1 MNRKE
6 RRAARKEGSLD
17 TTAFVN
23 LADEYIALA
32 NRHNRKVPATDV
44 HAAMVF
50 AAARY
55 GAHVAKNVV
64 EVENQEKTVEAA
76 AKDYADWLRQH
87 LADPSV

>member
-6 RRAARKEGSLD
+6 RRAARKEGELD
-17 TTAFVN
+17 SAGFVK

-32 NRHNRKVPATDV
+32 NRQNRKIPATEV

-64 EVENQEKTVEAA
+64 AVEDHEETVQAA
-76 AKDYADWLRQH
+76 TKDYADWLRQH

>member
-6 RRAARKEGSLD
+6 RRAARKEGRLD
-17 TTAFVN
+17 PAGFLK
-23 LADEYIALA
+23 LADEYITLA
-32 NRHNRKVPATDV
+32 NRHNRSVPAADV
-44 HAAMVF
+44 HAALVY

-64 EVENQEKTVEAA
+64 QVEDQEKTVEAA
-76 AKDYADWLRQH
+76 TKDYADWLRQH

>member
-6 RRAARKEGSLD
+6 RRAARKEGNLD
-17 TTAFVN
+17 SAAFVK

-32 NRHNRKVPATDV
+32 NRQNRSIPATDV
-44 HAAMVF
+44 HAALVF

-64 EVENQEKTVEAA
+64 EVEDQEKTVESA

>member
-6 RRAARKEGSLD
+6 RLAARKEGALD
-17 TTAFVN
+17 TAGFVK
-23 LADEYIALA
+23 LADDFITLA
-32 NRHNRKVPATDV
+32 NRKNQKIPATDV
-44 HAAMVF
+44 HAAMVY

-64 EVENQEKTVEAA
+64 QVSNQEETVEAA

>member
-6 RRAARKEGSLD
+6 RRAARKEGQLD
-17 TTAFVN
+17 PAAFLK
-23 LADEYIALA
+23 LADAYIALA
-32 NRHNRKVPATDV
+32 NRQNRNVPATEV
-44 HAAMVF
+44 HAALVY

-64 EVENQEKTVEAA
+64 GVEDQEKTVEAA

-87 LADPSV
+87 LADPSL

>member
-6 RRAARKEGSLD
+6 RRAARKEGELD
-17 TTAFVN
+17 SAGFLK
-23 LADEYIALA
+23 LADEFIALA
-32 NRHNRKVPATDV
+32 NRHNRKIPATEV
-44 HAAMVF
+44 HNALVF

-64 EVENQEKTVEAA
+64 QVEEHEKTVEAA

-87 LADPSV
+87 LADPNV

>member
-6 RRAARKEGSLD
+6 RLAARREGALD
-17 TTAFVN
+17 TSGFVK
-23 LADEYIALA
+23 LADEFITLA
-32 NRHNRKVPATDV
+32 NRKNRKIPATDV
-44 HAAMVF
+44 HAAMVY

-64 EVENQEKTVEAA
+64 EVTNQEETVEAA

>member
-6 RRAARKEGSLD
+6 RRTARKDGQLD
-17 TTAFVN
+17 TAGFLK
-23 LADEYIALA
+23 LADEFIDLA
-32 NRHNRKVPATDV
+32 NRMNRKVPATEI
-44 HAAMVF
+44 HEAMVF

-64 EVENQEKTVEAA
+64 DVENHEEMVQEASKE
-76 AKDYADWLRQH
+76 YAEWLRQH

>member
-6 RRAARKEGSLD
+6 RRAARKEGVLD
-17 TTAFVN
+17 PAAFLK
-23 LADEYIALA
+23 LADEHIALA
-32 NRHNRKVPATDV
+32 NRHNRTVPATDV
-44 HAAMVF
+44 HAALVY

-64 EVENQEKTVEAA
+64 AVEEHEKTVEAA